1 MHPKKII
8 YRAVPYKIHVL
19 KLIEAGMSLG
29 IVDWSEYVNK
39 EYSYIYT
46 GDNIDVQNLRIH
58 YKTAYYMRS
67 IRGATSPVEKGLIDV
82 GKEILDDVL
91 KFFGKENK
99 EAPEPLLR
107 MRTYPSIVKGKSSAD
122 TNLQFEKAQE
132 FYDYLINPEA
142 DMMRIE
148 LEILGDPAWVAQDMY
163 VTLGENEKHGDTSQ
177 KNAQFGVGTVFSEEY
192 QSFNVDQYMPMIKL
206 NYRLPADI
214 DETNG
219 TMFTKGNGTL
229 ADNLFFGG
237 IYQVVK
243 VESKMDS
250 GQFILRQGS

>member
-1 MHPKKII
+1 
-8 YRAVPYKIHVL
+8 
-19 KLIEAGMSLG
+19 
-29 IVDWSEYVNK
+29 
-39 EYSYIYT
+39 
-46 GDNIDVQNLRIH
+46 
-58 YKTAYYMRS
+58 MRS
-67 IRGATSPVEKGLIDV
+67 IRGATSPVEQGLIKV
-82 GKEILDDVL
+82 GKEIFNDVL

-99 EAPEPLLR
+99 EAPEPLLQ

-122 TNLQFEKAQE
+122 TNLHFEKAQE

-148 LEILGDPAWVAQDMY
+148 LEILGDPAFVAQDMY
-163 VTLGENEKHGDTSQ
+163 ITLGDDEQHGGTSQ

-219 TMFTKGNGTL
+219 TMFTKGKGTL

-250 GQFILRQGS
+250 GQFTQVLTCVRLNNQQGKGELAEALHKSSGVLIEEKKKKNITSKVNVLNEGWDFGLGPHDGS